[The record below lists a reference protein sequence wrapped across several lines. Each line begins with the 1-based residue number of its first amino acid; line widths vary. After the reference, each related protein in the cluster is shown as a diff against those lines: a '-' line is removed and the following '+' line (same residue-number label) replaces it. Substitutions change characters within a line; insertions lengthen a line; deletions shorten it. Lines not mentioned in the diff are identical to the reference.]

1 MKKRVRIYK
10 AQEGGTPQQPQY
22 SDDQLVSAVMTMLG
36 EQGMSPEE
44 ALNQLVSSGVDTGK
58 ANQVVSSA
66 VEYINQQKEMNNAQ
80 MSGQEYEANKLAEED
95 AALNQAAQDEQEYA
109 ARKARYNQMMAD
121 NEDTMDYGDDQE
133 AAFDIIARTGGAMPN
148 KRSFVKNVMSLA
160 KKQMGG
166 DGTSNKAD
174 DTDTGERKGGLNA
187 FISGLQNHANEAL
200 MKQDAEAMYDMYSQD
215 MDNDQDYGY
224 DIDQDY
230 MQMGGMRPGK
240 ARRMQ
245 RRMNR
250 AMGQFPAG
258 MFNNRAQMFPSQMNI
273 VGMPQMGLQQFMMP
287 DQGSY
292 LGGPQLAN
300 IDVRRTGLFGKP
312 KEYSITFAQQA
323 LTNPQL
329 REEVIKQ
336 EQNNRSTK
344 AKEIW
349 TEEEVDAKNTS
360 TEKNAEVQAET
371 AKSGDVQT
379 ASKAEAQVNSGTR
392 RSTSTAPV
400 EQVEEVEEEVASP
413 TYMGVTPSAKKP
425 VNNSVIGNV
434 LNEYEEAREGAPEEE
449 VDYNYLEGKPYS
461 YHKDSKGKWY
471 FSTPVYDKN
480 GVWQSDGTRFPVTNS
495 ETLSRL
501 RQGSMSGKGSKNAE
515 LYTLPSKP
523 GYYYRKTNA
532 GDYVKF
538 KGDPTKHNYN
548 SKPITTIKKG
558 DKNFDYLDNHR
569 QYKTDIRGEKMAKL
583 SSTTN
588 KSIKSM
594 QEAVTPKGLPNV
606 SPQLMFRQMGGYID
620 PMNPDLHKFIYGGG
634 DISVST
640 PHSVNTADPYF
651 QNGGTRES
659 EYQAWFDRMYGNETT
674 PGYSRQSPVS
684 YDQWMNDYYPDETS
698 ADPNKEAYE
707 KAKAAGV
714 NVGDYREGIKYGDL
728 TKFPKMVNSGSSSMN
743 QSVPYNYPYGNIYPP
758 VFGGRQFGPSGRT
771 IQYAGSWA
779 QQQGSAFDPRTGK
792 PVDPRMMG
800 NLPLSKI
807 DVTKTSLFGRRPK
820 EYTMY
825 YGNYGQSPAGA
836 PAVTNTNVP
845 SEGPESRL
853 KGMYRRLT
861 EKGFSTPETSSTGLH
876 DKYDENYREIYG
888 HYPGE
893 AGMAE
898 AQAAGPNE
906 IGKLATK
913 PATPFEFEE
922 NNVIRNYADQN
933 PQQYG
938 DLPSMQTRD
947 QGILNLPEIQNERV
961 PQTFRDYNLFPVK
974 DMSDDYLM
982 DEEEDFQ
989 NSLPLE
995 TFTGTGPVNANQY
1008 AAVTGELPYTPATN
1022 PSSMFDYA
1030 DENQMAA
1037 QEQALE
1043 QMRMQNPEIYN
1054 DYPYNKDVF
1063 MNQQIN
1069 DAFAG
1074 INQMNK
1080 QTTPRVPTRRNAT
1093 RPVARQNNVQSVNT
1107 PNVNSIKKQRQN
1119 EFKSGVAYNELLSL
1133 KEKAQAGDP
1142 KTWRKSLAPID
1153 ATGKRMFRKMD
1164 NAQKLNYLKQLQK
1177 LDKNLYEGYLGLLQ
1191 EGGMLPQAQT
1201 GLFNTNPNGIGN
1213 SDVTQFN
1220 RFGKTPLTFDN
1231 DFKPL
1236 SGQYDLGSNEL
1247 DNPFAMST
1255 DYQNP
1260 ITGESPA
1267 ITMGS
1272 DGKYINEGLLTD
1284 ADKANQEGYAA
1295 KFKNKNMYT
1304 VDFERG
1310 VNQFN
1315 TGVDWGLQKLGE
1327 RGQAGRIRQGFNN
1340 LTADNLYGST
1350 SLEDRGTYDT
1360 NSGLFRPDQMG
1371 FKGIVRNGGFL
1382 QDGGYNMPE
1391 YGEDQETYMTQ
1402 EEIDDFLANGGE
1414 LEYL

>member
-10 AQEGGTPQQPQY
+10 AQEGGTPQQSQY

-133 AAFDIIARTGGAMPN
+133 AAFDIIARTGGVIPN

-166 DGTSNKAD
+166 DGASNKAD

-200 MKQDAEAMYDMYSQD
+200 IKQDAEAMYEMYSQD
-215 MDNDQDYGY
+215 IDNDQDYGY

-360 TEKNAEVQAET
+360 TEKNAEVQAE
-371 AKSGDVQT
+371 AKPT
-379 ASKAEAQVNSGTR
+379 
-392 RSTSTAPV
+392 TSTASTV
-400 EQVEEVEEEVASP
+400 KAEVA
-413 TYMGVTPSAKKP
+413 
-425 VNNSVIGNV
+425 
-434 LNEYEEAREGAPEEE
+434 
-449 VDYNYLEGKPYS
+449 
-461 YHKDSKGKWY
+461 
-471 FSTPVYDKN
+471 KN
-480 GVWQSDGTRFPVTNS
+480 
-495 ETLSRL
+495 
-501 RQGSMSGKGSKNAE
+501 KNA
-515 LYTLPSKP
+515 T
-523 GYYYRKTNA
+523 
-532 GDYVKF
+532 
-538 KGDPTKHNYN
+538 
-548 SKPITTIKKG
+548 
-558 DKNFDYLDNHR
+558 
-569 QYKTDIRGEKMAKL
+569 
-583 SSTTN
+583 
-588 KSIKSM
+588 
-594 QEAVTPKGLPNV
+594 VTPKGTVSKPKVEKVIAEETPVEEVITPTPANVLANVGNAFGQAYLDNQKAVKAAKWKEHLRQEKINQLPWHEKQMWYLLHPEDKPKAKPSTQKAKAKPKTAESKPGFNQTDMT
-606 SPQLMFRQMGGYID
+606 QLFGFQLGGFTMED
-620 PMNPDLHKFIYGGG
+620 SNLHKFIYGGG
-634 DISVST
+634 DISVPT

-651 QNGGTRES
+651 QKGGARES
-659 EYQAWFDRMYGNETT
+659 EYQAWFDRMYGDETT

-684 YDQWMNDYYPDETS
+684 YEQWMNDYYPDETS
-698 ADPNKEAYE
+698 VDPNREAYE
-707 KAKAAGV
+707 KAKASGI

-728 TKFPKMVNSGSSSMN
+728 TKMVNSGSSGMN
-743 QSVPYNYPYGNIYPP
+743 QMLPYNNPYIGNQKMYPP
-758 VFGGRQFGPSGRT
+758 VFGGRQFGPAGRT

-792 PVDPRMMG
+792 PVDPKMMG

-807 DVTKTSLFGRRPK
+807 DVSKTSLFGRRPK

-836 PAVTNTNVP
+836 PSNTNTNVP

-893 AGMAE
+893 AGIAE

-913 PATPFEFEE
+913 PATPFEFGE

-938 DLPSMQTRD
+938 DLPSMQTRG
-947 QGILNLPEIQNERV
+947 QGMLNLPEIQNERV
-961 PQTFRDYNLFPVK
+961 PQTFRDYDSFPVK

-982 DEEEDFQ
+982 DKEEEFQ

-995 TFTGTGPVNANQY
+995 TFTGTGPVGADQY
-1008 AAVTGELPYTPATN
+1008 VAATGELPYTPAAT
-1022 PSSMFDYA
+1022 MFGYA

-1043 QMRMQNPEIYN
+1043 QMRMQNPDIYN
-1054 DYPYNKDVF
+1054 EYPYNKDVLI
-1063 MNQQIN
+1063 NQQIN

-1074 INQMNK
+1074 VNQMNK
-1080 QTTPRVPTRRNAT
+1080 QTTPRVRTRRNAT
-1093 RPVARQNNVQSVNT
+1093 RPVARQNNTQRVNT
-1107 PNVNSIKKQRQN
+1107 PDVNSIKKQREN
-1119 EFKSGVAYNELLSL
+1119 EFKNGVAYNDLLSL
-1133 KEKAQAGDP
+1133 KDKAQAGDP
-1142 KTWRKSLAPID
+1142 RTWRKSLAPID
-1153 ATGKRMFRKMD
+1153 ATGKRMFKKMD
-1164 NAQKLNYLKQLQK
+1164 NVQKLNYLKQLQK
-1177 LDKNLYEGYLGLLQ
+1177 LDKNQYESYLGLLQ
-1191 EGGMLPQAQT
+1191 DGGMLPQAQT

-1213 SDVTQFN
+1213 SDMTQSN
-1220 RFGKTPLTFDN
+1220 RFGKTPFTFDN

-1247 DNPFAMST
+1247 DNPFTMST

-1267 ITMGS
+1267 ITMGP

-1304 VDFERG
+1304 IDFERG

-1315 TGVDWGLQKLGE
+1315 TGIDWGLQKLGE
-1327 RGQAGRIRQGFNN
+1327 RGQAGRIRQGFDN

-1382 QDGGYNMPE
+1382 QEGGYNMPE